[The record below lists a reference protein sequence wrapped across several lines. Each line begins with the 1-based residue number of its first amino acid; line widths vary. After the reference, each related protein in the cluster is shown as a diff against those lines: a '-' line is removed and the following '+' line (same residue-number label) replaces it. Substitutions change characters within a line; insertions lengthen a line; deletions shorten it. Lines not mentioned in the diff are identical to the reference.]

1 MSHQHDKSRQPNK
14 SSIDSLMDDFFDKNF
29 TITDYQLIPYN
40 LRLKTPWKTSS
51 SSLSYRQ
58 GLLVKLTGSLA
69 GKKPL
74 ASRKP
79 LAKRKFSVTGEC
91 APMPE
96 IGTESIAQAQ
106 DFLYK
111 KLPALKNSMFNKQLL
126 SAMKHFPA
134 CRFALESAL
143 LQFMSSLYNKSIAQ
157 LLNPQCELKVKT
169 NSMIGPLDESVISR
183 AEQAQLQG
191 FKCIKIK
198 LGMGDI
204 KTEAKRLVHLLT
216 NISAS
221 TLIRLD
227 ANKSWSSEETNYLL
241 DVLTPYQ
248 AQIDC
253 IEEPLKNYQH
263 EDYKVLQ
270 SQTSI
275 ALALDES
282 FSATKIPAEQFKTF
296 PVNRLVLK
304 PMAQGGII
312 NTLKLAKQAQSFNIE
327 TVITSSIESG
337 YGLWIISHLCAAV
350 NNNQYHGI
358 ATGSWLEETIIK
370 PPEIKHGIIT
380 L

>member
-1 MSHQHDKSRQPNK
+1 MSHQQDRSRQSNSSPQPK
-14 SSIDSLMDDFFDKNF
+14 KTSIDTLMDDFFDKNF

-40 LRLKTPWKTSS
+40 LKLKTPWITSS

-69 GKKPL
+69 
-74 ASRKP
+74 ARKP
-79 LAKRKFSVTGEC
+79 LVDKKFSVIGEC

-96 IGTESIAQAQ
+96 IGTETLAQAH

-111 KLPALKNSMFNKQLL
+111 KTPMLKNSLFNKHLL

-134 CRFALESAL
+134 CRFALESTL
-143 LQFMSSLYNKSIAQ
+143 LHLMSRFYNKSIAQ
-157 LLNPQCELKVKT
+157 LLNPQCALKVKA

-198 LGMGDI
+198 MGLREI
-204 KTEAKRLVHLLT
+204 KSETMVLLDLLK

-221 TLIRLD
+221 TLVRLD
-227 ANKSWSSEETNYLL
+227 ANKSWSIEQTKSLL
-241 DVLTPYQ
+241 EHLSPYQ
-248 AQIDC
+248 AQIDG
-253 IEEPLKNYQH
+253 IEEPLKDYHH
-263 EDYKVLQ
+263 EDYKFLQ

-275 ALALDES
+275 TLALDES
-282 FSATKIPAEQFKTF
+282 FSSAKVPADQLSNF
-296 PVNRLVLK
+296 PVNRLILK

-312 NTLKLAKQAQSFNIE
+312 NTLKLAKQAQSFKIE
-327 TVITSSIESG
+327 TIISSSIESG
-337 YGLWIISHLCAAV
+337 YGLRIISHLCAAL

-358 ATGSWLEETIIK
+358 ATGSWLEDTLIEA
-370 PPEIKHGIIT
+370 PGIKHGSIT